1 MNFLKKKWPF
11 WVNSLM
17 VVFMVLLGL
26 YLFNDTLGSAQVF
39 KAFSGYASDAL
50 QNKEMPKID
59 WTWQIALMCGVF
71 AGALCGALIHG
82 SWKLVLALEDAQSM
96 TGKAL
101 KTAVSGV
108 VSGFLIMFGTIISGE
123 VFYGQ
128 VAAAMELSAGA
139 WFFLVTACAVG
150 GITALFIERRNSASS
165 GKGE

>member
-59 WTWQIALMCGVF
+59 WTWQIALMCGVLPARF
-71 AGALCGALIHG
+71 A
-82 SWKLVLALEDAQSM
+82 V
-96 TGKAL
+96 
-101 KTAVSGV
+101 
-108 VSGFLIMFGTIISGE
+108 
-123 VFYGQ
+123 
-128 VAAAMELSAGA
+128 
-139 WFFLVTACAVG
+139 
-150 GITALFIERRNSASS
+150 R
-165 GKGE
+165 